1 MEKVQ
6 ELGPSVAGGA
16 VTRSERL
23 GNRGCQRPGKGRG
36 LEAGGPLSGGAEQ
49 LRGSERSQLTWG
61 LRVNL
66 GYVGHEKSE

>member
-23 GNRGCQRPGKGRG
+23 GNRGCQRPGKGEAWRQEG
-36 LEAGGPLSGGAEQ
+36 LYLEVQS
-49 LRGSERSQLTWG
+49 S
-61 LRVNL
+61 
-66 GYVGHEKSE
+66 